1 MTIKIRLPGGVL
13 KVKQR
18 HELRRREHKGEVP
31 VWQFGKY
38 FVIWWPSTIP
48 DRPSK
53 SSNTNEEL
61 EMNLPSTGEST

>member
-18 HELRRREHKGEVP
+18 HELRRREHKGEVLD
-31 VWQFGKY
+31 WQFGKY

-61 EMNLPSTGEST
+61 EMNIPSTGEST

>member
-1 MTIKIRLPGGVL
+1 MTTKIRFPRGVL

-38 FVIWWPSTIP
+38 FVTWWPSTIP
-48 DRPSK
+48 D
-53 SSNTNEEL
+53 
-61 EMNLPSTGEST
+61 

>member
-18 HELRRREHKGEVP
+18 HELRRREYKGEVP
-31 VWQFGKY
+31 VWQCGKY
-38 FVIWWPSTIP
+38 FVIWWPNTIP

-53 SSNTNEEL
+53 SSNTDKEL
-61 EMNLPSTGEST
+61 EMTLPSTGEGT

>member
-18 HELRRREHKGEVP
+18 HELRRREYKGDVP
-31 VWQFGKY
+31 VWQLGKY

-53 SSNTNEEL
+53 RPDTGQDL
-61 EMNLPSTGEST
+61 EIDLPSTREGT